1 LSEVQRESD
10 LLKRKKETKEE
21 RKKGEKRERE
31 KKGEKDIFS
40 PCEQK
45 VVAGVGVGCSWVN
58 PWVGVAHRQVVTWVV
73 SSHVLVMAG

>member
-1 LSEVQRESD
+1 MSEVQRESD